1 MFKKHFNKIL
11 SGALLG
17 FVSAIVIFIIARFA
31 ANDLFYTYEAKTY
44 DWRMQRKVMDQPTIE
59 DIVIVDIDQRSISNL
74 GKYSQ
79 WPRSYHSEVVRFL
92 NQSGAAAVG
101 LDILYDRDTYRPEQD
116 QEFVRDVREAGNVYT
131 ALYFA
136 MADSENWLPVM
147 SDEPKAFNAPQ
158 FYYKLPVSN
167 TRNFRREERLE
178 NEFTELIN
186 ASNGCGHV
194 NFNADADG
202 IVRNIHLFTNFN
214 NHFYPSLA
222 FKIFM
227 DLIGVDSLS
236 FTEKSNLGLH
246 SAGQSLGEI
255 PINEHGDMLIN
266 YEGQFKTFRYLSF
279 YDVLKHEERNLDS
292 TFFQNKIV
300 LVGTSL
306 PGLFDLRSIPLMQA
320 FPGVEIHANILYTL
334 LKQNFIYPQNDTSA
348 LLMLIIFGVVMGI
361 LLSYTSAIVSVVL
374 IVVVGIGHVVVS
386 SMLFFND
393 NLWIEMVTPL
403 LTIFLTFTS
412 VYMFRYLTE
421 ERNKRFIRSA
431 FSFFVTKSVVDEL
444 LANPEK
450 IKLGG
455 EKKLCTVLFSD
466 VQGFTT
472 IAEQL
477 DPEDLVALLNEY
489 LTAMTNIVFKY
500 HGMLDKYEG
509 DAIMAVF
516 GAPID
521 HGNHAFNACCTAL
534 EMQAELIRM
543 RNVWREQGKPDM
555 ITRVG
560 INTGMMVVGN
570 MGSAERFD
578 YTVMGDA
585 VNLGARLEPANKEY
599 NTLIMIGEETFKL
612 AGDLIIVRPLDL
624 LQVKGKTEPARVYEL
639 LGTSE
644 NGITDDMHRVID
656 LYQRGFENYLKQSW
670 DYAINY
676 FQQALSI
683 RPEDGPSKRYIQRCE
698 VFRQSPPGEGWDGV
712 WRMTTK

>member
-1 MFKKHFNKIL
+1 MLKKHLGKIL

-17 FVSAIVIFIIARFA
+17 LSSAVIIFIIARFVA
-31 ANDLFYTYEAKTY
+31 ADLFSNYEAKTY
-44 DWRMQRKVMDQPTIE
+44 DWRMQRKIADRHTIE
-59 DIVIVDIDQRSISNL
+59 EIMIVDIDQRSITNL

-79 WPRSYHSEVVRFL
+79 WPRAHHANVVKFL
-92 NQSGAAAVG
+92 KEAGALTIG
-101 LDILYDRDTYRPEQD
+101 LDILYDRDTYRPHQD
-116 QEFVRDVREAGNVYT
+116 VEFVRNVHEAGNVYT

-136 MADSENWLPVM
+136 MADSENFLPVM
-147 SDEPKAFNAPQ
+147 NEEPKGFEAKR
-158 FYYKLPVSN
+158 FYYELPISR
-167 TRNFRREERLE
+167 TSNFRREQRFE
-178 NEFTELIN
+178 NEFLELLN
-186 ASNGCGHV
+186 AGAGCGHV

-202 IVRNIHLFTNFN
+202 VVRGIHLFTNFN
-214 NHFYPSLA
+214 NHLYPSLA
-222 FKIFM
+222 FKMFM
-227 DLIGVDSLS
+227 DMIGVDSLS
-236 FTEKSNLGLH
+236 FTDKNQLSLH
-246 SAGQSLGEI
+246 SAGQTLSEI
-255 PINEHGDMLIN
+255 PVDAYGNMLIS
-266 YEGQFKTFRYLSF
+266 YEGPFKTFRYLSF
-279 YDVLKHEERNLDS
+279 YDVLNHQERNLDS
-292 TFFQNKIV
+292 AFFQNKIV
-300 LVGTSL
+300 FVGTSL
-306 PGLFDLRSIPLMQA
+306 PGLFDLRSVPLMQA
-320 FPGVEIHANILYTL
+320 FPGVEIHANILHTL
-334 LKQNFIYPQNDTSA
+334 LRQNFIRRMDNASTL
-348 LLMLIIFGVVMGI
+348 LLMAILGMTMGI
-361 LLSYTSAIVSVVL
+361 LLSYTSAALSIIL
-374 IVVVGIGHVVVS
+374 IVVVGVGHVIVS
-386 SMLFFND
+386 SMLFFES
-393 NLWIEMVTPL
+393 NLWVEIVTPL
-403 LTIFLTFTS
+403 LTVFFTFTA
-412 VYMFRYLTE
+412 VYMYRYLTE

-431 FSFFVTKSVVDEL
+431 FSYFVTKSVVDEL

-477 DPEDLVALLNEY
+477 DPQELVALLNEY

-521 HGNHAFNACCTAL
+521 HGNHAFNACSTAL
-534 EMQAELIRM
+534 EMQEELARM
-543 RNVWREQGKPDM
+543 RLVWRDQGKPDM

-599 NTLIMIGEETFKL
+599 NTLIMIGEQTYKQ
-612 AGDLIIVRPLDL
+612 AGELIIVRPLDL

-639 LGTSE
+639 LGTAE
-644 NGITDDMHRVID
+644 KGIPDEMQRVID
-656 LYQRGFENYLKQSW
+656 LYQKGFENYLKQSW

-698 VFRQSPPGEGWDGV
+698 IFRQNSPGEGWDGI